1 MKKIHIDCLNDVIE
15 FDNAIKRIKV
25 KSSKDFKHIS
35 FNLLNE
41 ITVSIDNDIVDNKN
55 VLIIYNPFE
64 INLNDKKILNN
75 VYKELESNINDEEKI
90 KLHNVEL
97 AAYKFFD
104 DLEYISTISFEYSP
118 EIDISKL
125 FNAFNLSISQDSSN
139 YLELISSYFVLNAR
153 YCKIKFIISFG
164 LSSLL
169 DSNDIALLEKE
180 LAYND
185 LVLLDIIYVVNEG
198 YAENDL
204 TIEEEW
210 CII

>member
-25 KSSKDFKHIS
+25 RSSKDFKHIS

-41 ITVSIDNDIVDNKN
+41 ITISIDNDIVDNKN

-64 INLNDKKILNN
+64 INLNDKKFLNN
-75 VYKELESNINDEEKI
+75 IYKELESNINDEEKR
-90 KLHNVEL
+90 KLHNIEL
-97 AAYKFFD
+97 AAYDFFD
-104 DLEYISTISFEYSP
+104 DLKYISTISFEYNP
-118 EIDISKL
+118 EIEITKL
-125 FNAFNLSISQDSSN
+125 FSAFNLSIPQDNN
-139 YLELISSYFVLNAR
+139 YLELITSYFILNER
-153 YCKIKFIISFG
+153 YCKTKFIISFG
-164 LSSLL
+164 LTSLL
-169 DSNDIALLEKE
+169 DSNDINLLEKE

-185 LVLLDIIYVVNEG
+185 LVLLDIIYVGNED
-198 YAENDL
+198 YTKIDL